1 MRIGPRI
8 EMDEVLVW
16 FCPIDNVLAGSIGI
30 QGSMAWLPVGIR
42 YVSLNKLVANHE
54 RERERYLLVNSHITM
69 ERSTIFNWK
78 INPLN
83 GHFQ

>member
-16 FCPIDNVLAGSIGI
+16 SCPIDNVLAGSIGI
-30 QGSMAWLPVGIR
+30 QGSMARLPVGIR

-54 RERERYLLVNSHITM
+54 RERYPLVNSHITM
-69 ERSTIFNWK
+69 ERSTMFNWK
-78 INPLN
+78 INQLN
-83 GHFQ
+83 CHFQ